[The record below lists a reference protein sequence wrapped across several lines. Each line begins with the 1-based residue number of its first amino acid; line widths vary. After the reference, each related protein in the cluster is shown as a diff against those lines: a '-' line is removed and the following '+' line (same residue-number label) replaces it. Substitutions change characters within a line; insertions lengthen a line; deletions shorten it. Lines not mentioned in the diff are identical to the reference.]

1 MNLPH
6 AFDYA
11 GTAVFAVSAVLAA
24 GRKGLDLL
32 GVMVIAVMTATG
44 GGTIRDVLLD
54 RPPFWFTDTG
64 YLVTILLT
72 ACATVLMLRWRH
84 PSERVLQ
91 IADALGVALFSISG
105 ARIAEA
111 AGLPGLI
118 VVVLATIT
126 GTFGGVIR
134 DVLCNDIP
142 LVLRPGTIYGTAV
155 IAGATLYVLMQA
167 AGVPRD
173 AAAYTAMALIAG
185 LRLVAI
191 ERNIMLPVLKIS
203 EPPKGRDR

>member
-1 MNLPH
+1 MTLPH
-6 AFDYA
+6 ALQYL

-32 GVMVIAVMTATG
+32 GVLVIALITATG
-44 GGTIRDVLLD
+44 GGTVRDLLLD
-54 RPPFWFTDTG
+54 RTPFWFTDTG
-64 YLVTILLT
+64 YVVTILLSG
-72 ACATVLMLRWRH
+72 CATVVLLRWRH

-91 IADALGVALFSISG
+91 IADALGLALFSISG

-126 GTFGGVIR
+126 GTFGGVLR
-134 DVLCNDIP
+134 DVMCNDIP
-142 LVLRPGTIYGTAV
+142 LLLRPGTIYGTAV
-155 IAGATLYVLMQA
+155 IAGATLYVLLQS

-173 AAAYTAMALIAG
+173 TAAYAGMVVIAG
-185 LRLVAI
+185 LRLAAI
-191 ERNIMLPVLKIS
+191 ARNISLPALTI
-203 EPPKGRDR
+203 RDTDAD

>member
-1 MNLPH
+1 MTLPQ
-6 AFDYA
+6 ALQYL

-32 GVMVIAVMTATG
+32 GVLVIALITATG
-44 GGTIRDVLLD
+44 GGTVRDLLLD
-54 RPPFWFTDTG
+54 RTPFWFTDTG
-64 YLVTILLT
+64 YVVTILLSG
-72 ACATVLMLRWRH
+72 CATVVLLRWRH

-91 IADALGVALFSISG
+91 IADALGLALFSISG

-126 GTFGGVIR
+126 GTFGGVLR
-134 DVLCNDIP
+134 DVMCNDIP
-142 LVLRPGTIYGTAV
+142 LLLRPGTIYGTAV
-155 IAGATLYVLMQA
+155 IAGATLYVLLQS

-173 AAAYTAMALIAG
+173 TAAYAGMVVIAG
-185 LRLVAI
+185 LRLAAI
-191 ERNIMLPVLKIS
+191 ARNISLPALTI
-203 EPPKGRDR
+203 RDTDAD

>member
-1 MNLPH
+1 MTLPH
-6 AFDYA
+6 ALQYL

-32 GVMVIAVMTATG
+32 GVLVIALITATG
-44 GGTIRDVLLD
+44 GGTVRDLLLD
-54 RPPFWFTDTG
+54 RTPFWFTDTG
-64 YLVTILLT
+64 YVVTILLSG
-72 ACATVLMLRWRH
+72 CATVVLLRWRH

-91 IADALGVALFSISG
+91 IADALGLALFSISG

-126 GTFGGVIR
+126 GTFGGVLR
-134 DVLCNDIP
+134 DVMCNDIP
-142 LVLRPGTIYGTAV
+142 LLLRPGTIYGTAV
-155 IAGATLYVLMQA
+155 IAGATLYVLLQS

-173 AAAYTAMALIAG
+173 TSAYAGMVVIAG
-185 LRLVAI
+185 LRLAAI
-191 ERNIMLPVLKIS
+191 ARNISLPALTI
-203 EPPKGRDR
+203 RDTDAD